1 MSEVY
6 LLTLLYTL
14 YSRFT
19 EIFVSELED
28 TADLKTLV
36 VDYLQG
42 LSPNAAIVDGIVR
55 FVEHLT
61 VLLLFSRFWCS
72 HRGAGMAQW

>member
-1 MSEVY
+1 MGDLIY
-6 LLTLLYTL
+6 LSSTVTYNFFFFDF
-14 YSRFT
+14 SRFT
-19 EIFVSELED
+19 EIFVCELES

-55 FVEHLT
+55 SAIF
-61 VLLLFSRFWCS
+61 
-72 HRGAGMAQW
+72 